1 MDTLYQPVA
10 EFIARHHTWAGL
22 VLGGVSLLES
32 IILLGAFVP
41 ATTMLIMA
49 GGLIAA
55 GVLEPLP
62 VVIYCVIGTVIGDS
76 ISFLIGRRLGQG
88 ALRRPG
94 MAPHRRKM
102 ARTRLFF
109 RRFGPASI
117 FIGHFFGPLR
127 AFVPMAAGMLRMKPR
142 TFQLANSAAS
152 VVWVLAVLA
161 PGYFAAKG
169 LARIEAM
176 GEADPLTIVAVV
188 AAALVL
194 AGVAVW
200 RTFQARIA
208 RGAEL
213 TLLAAQRAVSR

>member
-1 MDTLYQPVA
+1 MDSLFQPAA

-22 VLGGVSLLES
+22 VLGGVSMLES

-41 ATTMLIMA
+41 ATTLLIMA
-49 GGLIAA
+49 GGLMAA
-55 GVLEPLP
+55 GVLDPLP
-62 VVIYCVIGTVIGDS
+62 VIAYCIIGTAAGDT
-76 ISFLIGRRLGQG
+76 ISYFVGRRLGQG
-88 ALRRPG
+88 AMRHVHLR
-94 MAPHRRKM
+94 PHRRKL
-102 ARTRLFF
+102 ARSRLFF
-109 RRFGPASI
+109 RRFGGASI
-117 FIGHFFGPLR
+117 FIGHFFGPMR

-194 AGVAVW
+194 AGVAVF
-200 RTFQARIA
+200 R
-208 RGAEL
+208 
-213 TLLAAQRAVSR
+213 LAKMTPFSGISASKNDPLSLRL